1 MINVTLTDAE
11 SVFDSEVLPDS
22 LGLDAERFDV
32 HVYEAGTHEQLTARM
47 RDAEIILCNRAR
59 IGAAEMN
66 AAPRLRMIAVFATG
80 YDKIDIAAARERGI
94 AVCNVPGYSTEAV
107 AQHTLA
113 LMLALVDRI
122 TEAAD
127 APVGESAL
135 SRLPLPRFC
144 LGGKTLGIIGLGAI
158 GRRVAQ
164 LASAFG
170 MRVYAAE
177 HLGTATAV
185 GSSTESVVTSAVGSD
200 DAEHGA
206 RAAADRAAETVSRTV
221 GAAETLTPPVGNI
234 ETAIPTVGACER
246 DGGISRLPLP
256 QLLAESDIVSLH
268 CPLTE
273 QSRHII
279 NVDTVANMK
288 DGSMLINTA
297 RGALVDENALAAALH
312 SGKLA
317 GAAADVT
324 EIEPTPSDCPLRTA
338 PNCILTPHVAW
349 ACSDARRVLMAE
361 VRENIEA
368 FLRGER
374 RNRVD

>member
-1 MINVTLTDAE
+1 MINIVLTDSE
-11 SVFDSEVLPDS
+11 SVFDTEVKPDS
-22 LGLDAERFDV
+22 LGLDAGRFDV
-32 HVYEAGTHEQLTARM
+32 RVYTAGTQQELIERM
-47 RDAEIILCNRAR
+47 RDAEIVLCNRAR
-59 IGAAEMN
+59 IGAAEMD

-107 AQHTLA
+107 AQHTFA

-122 TEAAD
+122 TEAAS
-127 APVGESAL
+127 APIGESAL
-135 SRLPLPRFC
+135 SYLPLPRFC

-177 HLGTATAV
+177 HLGTVGGAV
-185 GSSTESVVTSAVGSD
+185 
-200 DAEHGA
+200 
-206 RAAADRAAETVSRTV
+206 
-221 GAAETLTPPVGNI
+221 ETLTPPVG
-234 ETAIPTVGACER
+234 TAELG
-246 DGGISRLPLP
+246 GGISRLPLP

-273 QSRHII
+273 RSRHII
-279 NVDTVANMK
+279 NADAVERMK
-288 DGSMLINTA
+288 DGAMLINTA
-297 RGALVDENALAAALH
+297 RGALVDETALAAALR

-324 EIEPTPSDCPLRTA
+324 EIEPTPADCPLRTA

-349 ACSDARRVLMAE
+349 ACSDARRALMTE